1 MRIKLNNKK
10 LSLFILILFLLT
22 SCSKVTT
29 VTSKGV
35 TQYYGINLIGMK
47 NKDENLTYSKI
58 EGLGLIYGGNSL
70 TLGYVKQEQIYADP
84 KVCQAILIVD
94 ANRTDM
100 DNVLQQLKNIC
111 IIRR

>member
-1 MRIKLNNKK
+1 MLKQYI
-10 LSLFILILFLLT
+10 FILILFLLT
-22 SCSKVTT
+22 SCTKVTT

-35 TQYYGINLIGMK
+35 TEYYGINFIGANDK
-47 NKDENLTYSKI
+47 NENMAYSKI
-58 EGLGLIYGGNSL
+58 EGLGLIYGVNSL
-70 TLGYVKQEQIYADP
+70 TLGYVKEEQVYADP

-100 DNVLQQLKNIC
+100 DNVLEQLKNIC

>member
-1 MRIKLNNKK
+1 MLKPCIFMLV
-10 LSLFILILFLLT
+10 LLLLT
-22 SCSKVTT
+22 SCSKVTC

-35 TQYYGINLIGMK
+35 KNYYGINLIDM
-47 NKDENLTYSKI
+47 NHKDENLTYIKI
-58 EGLGLIYGGNSL
+58 EGLGLVYGVNSL
-70 TLGYVKQEQIYADP
+70 TFGYVKEEQVYADP

-100 DNVLQQLKNIC
+100 DNVLEQLKNIC

>member
-1 MRIKLNNKK
+1 MSKFC
-10 LSLFILILFLLT
+10 LFSLILFLFT
-22 SCSKVTT
+22 SCTKVTT

-35 TQYYGINLIGMK
+35 REYYGINLIGV
-47 NKDENLTYSKI
+47 NSTDENMTYTKI
-58 EGLGLIYGGNSL
+58 EGLGLIYGSNSL
-70 TLGYVKQEQIYADP
+70 TLGYLKEEQIYANP

-100 DNVLQQLKNIC
+100 DNVLEQLKNIC